1 MLRNCYAT
9 VKKFS
14 FRVVRVP
21 LNAGVGL
28 KNSGGSV
35 QGLAAINSSG
45 YSLSFHQLGL
55 VLPCIGIHFPA
66 IRIGV
71 SQKRT
76 YEAARGYP
84 RQPDA
89 LPAYDSGPCRPVRW
103 KHGNLTERFS
113 LLLRGQNDK

>member
-35 QGLAAINSSG
+35 QGLSTFNSFG
-45 YSLSFHQLGL
+45 YSLSFHHLGL
-55 VLPCIGIHFPA
+55 GLPSVAWGWHP
-66 IRIGV
+66 
-71 SQKRT
+71 
-76 YEAARGYP
+76 
-84 RQPDA
+84 
-89 LPAYDSGPCRPVRW
+89 LSGDWR
-103 KHGNLTERFS
+103 
-113 LLLRGQNDK
+113 